1 MEKFVVMHSKFFVK
15 HVKFVGHLKD
25 AAILRVLALAAS
37 LALLCVPAL
46 AQHEGHEMHQHP
58 PQPSATPAKPKPQ
71 PQATPTPT
79 PTASAMPMPMSMPAQ
94 SPAQPT
100 AQSPAQMTMPTGH
113 EGHAGHE
120 GMSGGAGATK
130 PAAEEA
136 AKPSVNETAKPAAGT
151 GRMDDSMPGMNHSSH
166 AGDMAGMDHSAIG
179 GGAGGL
185 MVMSGAGMSVRVGA
199 SETNLMPMGQVG
211 SGTSWQPASTP
222 MYMWHWSKG
231 EWLLM
236 LHGEAKIGVNRQ
248 GGPLGVTKFE
258 SENWIMPMAYH
269 KLGRGTLNLRAMF
282 SAEPL
287 TFSGAGSP
295 QLFQAGEE
303 YRGRP
308 LVNFQHPHDLF
319 MEMSATYTA
328 PIGERAT
335 WFTYVGFPGE
345 PALGP
350 VAFMH
355 RASASENPSAP
366 LAHHLQDSTHI
377 SYGVFTSG
385 FTYRWLKA
393 EGSLFNGREPDEHRF
408 NLEFNPWNSRSL
420 RVTVA
425 PNENWAVQYSYG
437 FLKRPEQLEPGDTR
451 RRTASVQYDRPFERG
466 NLAAAF
472 IWGRNRNEHNGIT
485 HQNGY
490 TAEATVNFLDKNYIY
505 TRLELV
511 DREELLGHAELHQ
524 LGFDEGAHPQFR
536 IGAYTFGAARDIR
549 DTDGWSIAIGGDLT
563 FYSKPQV
570 LDALYGR
577 NPTSYKL
584 FLRIRP
590 GKMKH

>member
-1 MEKFVVMHSKFFVK
+1 MEKSVIKHSKFFVR
-15 HVKFVGHLKD
+15 HLKNV
-25 AAILRVLALAAS
+25 ASLRACALAAS
-37 LALLCVPAL
+37 LALLCVPAT

-58 PQPSATPAKPKPQ
+58 PQPSATPAKPKT
-71 PQATPTPT
+71 QATPASTPTPT
-79 PTASAMPMPMSMPAQ
+79 PASTPTATPSPAQ
-94 SPAQPT
+94 SPS
-100 AQSPAQMTMPTGH
+100 QSPAQTPTGH
-113 EGHAGHE
+113 EGHAGHG
-120 GMSGGAGATK
+120 GMSGGPEAVK
-130 PAAEEA
+130 PAA
-136 AKPSVNETAKPAAGT
+136 NETAKPAAGA
-151 GRMDDSMPGMNHSSH
+151 GRMDDSMGGMNHTPDT
-166 AGDMAGMDHSAIG
+166 GDMAGMNHSAMG

-199 SETNLMPMGQVG
+199 SETNVMPMGQMG
-211 SGTSWQPASTP
+211 SGTSWQPAATP
-222 MYMWHWSKG
+222 MYMWHWSRG

-236 LHGEAKIGVNRQ
+236 LHGEAKLGVNRQ

-258 SENWIMPMAYH
+258 SQNWIMPMAFRRV
-269 KLGRGTLNLRAMF
+269 GRGTLQLRGMF

-295 QLFQAGEE
+295 QLFQAGEA

-328 PIGERAT
+328 PVGERGT
-335 WFTYVGFPGE
+335 WFAYVGFPGE

-385 FTYRWLKA
+385 FTYRRLKV
-393 EGSLFNGREPDEHRF
+393 EGSLFNGREPDEHRY

-420 RVTVA
+420 RVSFA
-425 PNENWAVQYSYG
+425 PNERWAVQYSYG
-437 FLKRPEQLEPGDTR
+437 FLKQPEQLEAGDTR
-451 RRTASVQYDRPFERG
+451 RQTASVQYDRPLERG
-466 NLAAAF
+466 NLAAAL
-472 IWGRNRNEHNGIT
+472 IWGRNRNEHHGVT

-490 TAEATVNFLDKNYIY
+490 TAEATVNFLDKNYAY

-511 DREELLGHAELHQ
+511 DREELLGHDESHR
-524 LGFDEGAHPQFR
+524 LGFGDDAHPQFR
-536 IGAYTFGAARDIR
+536 IGAYTFGAARDIWN
-549 DTDGWSIAIGGDLT
+549 TSGWSIALGGDFT
-563 FYSKPQV
+563 VYSKPQV